1 MGCEATKGGGT
12 TVVFGEIGETRE
24 LFAVIGTFI
33 LGIIIMI
40 WIQRATSS

>member
-1 MGCEATKGGGT
+1 MEEGEQ
-12 TVVFGEIGETRE
+12 VVFGEIGETRE
-24 LFAVIGTFI
+24 LFAVICTFI

>member
-1 MGCEATKGGGT
+1 M
-12 TVVFGEIGETRE
+12 VFGEIGETRE